1 MEDSSRNL
9 DADLGSL
16 IGVYGYK
23 DIHTKLTEFMKDD
36 FTFLRSIFEQP
47 VTPIPALQPALQNK
61 IVMPILTPQ
70 KIKRKYQKRVKFE
83 EAVAEPVVNSAI
95 TETPEVK
102 DIIVTSV
109 VADKQYRD
117 PREIKAFQKAAEE
130 SKARE
135 NLANGVQISDVLTSA
150 NLKKWIEEEG
160 HTYAWVAREKSG
172 CPETQVAATA
182 QMMGV
187 KSKISKKRGIIMAGK

>member
-9 DADLGSL
+9 DAELGSL

-83 EAVAEPVVNSAI
+83 ETVAEPVVNSAI

-160 HTYAWVAREKSG
+160 RTYAWVAREKSG

>member
-1 MEDSSRNL
+1 MEEASRNL
-9 DADLGSL
+9 DEDLGSL

-83 EAVAEPVVNSAI
+83 ETVAEPVVNSAI

-102 DIIVTSV
+102 DVIVTSV

-160 HTYAWVAREKSG
+160 RTYAWVAREKSG

>member
-9 DADLGSL
+9 DADLGTL
-16 IGVYGYK
+16 IGMYGYK
-23 DIHTKLTEFMKDD
+23 DVHTRLTEFMKDD
-36 FTFLRSIFEQP
+36 FMFLRNIFDLPSKTTP
-47 VTPIPALQPALQNK
+47 VIQPAVQNEN
-61 IVMPILTPQ
+61 VMPILTRQ
-70 KIKRKYQKRVKFE
+70 KIKRKYEKKVKFE
-83 EAVAEPVVNSAI
+83 IPMTEPIVTPPI
-95 TETPEVK
+95 TDVPEVK

-109 VADKQYRD
+109 VADKLYRD
-117 PREIKAFQKAAEE
+117 PKEVKAFQKAAEE
-130 SKARE
+130 AKARE
-135 NLANGVQISDVLTSA
+135 NSANGIQISDVLTSA

-160 HTYAWVAREKSG
+160 RTYAWVAREKSG

>member
-160 HTYAWVAREKSG
+160 RTYAWVAREKSG

>member
-83 EAVAEPVVNSAI
+83 ETVAEPVVNSAI

-160 HTYAWVAREKSG
+160 RTYAWVAREKSG

>member
-1 MEDSSRNL
+1 MEEASRNL

-83 EAVAEPVVNSAI
+83 ETVAEPVVNSAI

-102 DIIVTSV
+102 DVIVTSV

-160 HTYAWVAREKSG
+160 RTYAWVAREKSG

>member
-1 MEDSSRNL
+1 MEDTSRNL
-9 DADLGSL
+9 DADLGTL

-47 VTPIPALQPALQNK
+47 VTPVPALQPPVQSE
-61 IVMPILTPQ
+61 IVMPILTRQ
-70 KIKRKYQKRVKFE
+70 KVKRKYQKKVKFE
-83 EAVAEPVVNSAI
+83 EPMVEPTVNSVI
-95 TETPEVK
+95 TDTPEVK
-102 DIIVTSV
+102 DVIVTSV
-109 VADKQYRD
+109 VTDKQYRD
-117 PREIKAFQKAAEE
+117 PREMKAFQKAAEE
-130 SKARE
+130 AKARE
-135 NLANGVQISDVLTSA
+135 NLANGIQISDVLTSA

-160 HTYAWVAREKSG
+160 RTYAWVAREKSG